1 MSLPV
6 PRSKPD
12 ATNSSLLTAIPGL
25 AIPGLK
31 SSEADS
37 IAMNNY
43 YKMKPVLMIE
53 ETQGSMETYSGLGV
67 REVLSGMW
75 FVKQGR
81 VSRNGY
87 FIMEIMSKAGGR
99 VYEGW

>member
-6 PRSKPD
+6 PWSKPD

-43 YKMKPVLMIE
+43 YKTKPVLMIE
-53 ETQGSMETYSGLGV
+53 ETYSGLGV

-81 VSRNGY
+81 WVGMA
-87 FIMEIMSKAGGR
+87 IL
-99 VYEGW
+99 